1 MWARFLLVSVFDRKP
16 GGWSNWW
23 HFVCLWT
30 CSSLDLWS
38 VSVLSNHLLRMSNQ
52 SWYSRVLALPY
63 RRKPDAKKIKK
74 GMERHAERKTA
85 FVQRVIYG
93 YFLILIKQ
101 TNVCHRCCVIIEVE
115 TASII
120 NLYATKSIIVKND
133 SLEYTPKM
141 NISLINPFA
150 LFWQSWPRLLYFHLF
165 MI

>member
-1 MWARFLLVSVFDRKP
+1 MVGRIDDILFACEHVLHWIY
-16 GGWSNWW
+16 G
-23 HFVCLWT
+23 VCLCFQIT
-30 CSSLDLWS
+30 CCGCQIKVDTL
-38 VSVLSNHLLRMSNQ
+38 LS
-52 SWYSRVLALPY
+52 LALPY
-63 RRKPDAKKIKK
+63 RRKPDAKKNKK

-93 YFLILIKQ
+93 YFLILIKE

-120 NLYATKSIIVKND
+120 NFYATKSIIVKND

-150 LFWQSWPRLLYFHLF
+150 LFWQS
-165 MI
+165 